1 MCLTETSESSVDS
14 KDLLINGYNLLRTDH
29 PDNIKRVGVYLCYKE
44 NLNLRLIDTHYIDQ

>member
-29 PDNIKRVGVYLCYKE
+29 PDNITRVGVYLCYKE